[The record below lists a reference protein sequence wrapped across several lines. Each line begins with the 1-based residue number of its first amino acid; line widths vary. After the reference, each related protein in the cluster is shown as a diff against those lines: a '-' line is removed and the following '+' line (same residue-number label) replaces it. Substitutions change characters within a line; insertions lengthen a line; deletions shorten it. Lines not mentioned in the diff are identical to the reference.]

1 MTNKFQH
8 KYRLR
13 LLIFI
18 ALVLVLINISLPFVE
33 QYNSDVSKKQYKLAA
48 EAGVK
53 SKEIS
58 FTLYSSNNIKQ
69 DLYST
74 LTLTLISLL
83 LSLILTKRMILSLLF
98 AFIFLVLTV
107 AAIILLPRNGF
118 WFVESVYFVVSIIA
132 GILSFSF
139 WLAFT
144 ICQFCNRRF
153 EIKSLL
159 Q

>member
-13 LLIFI
+13 LLIFVV
-18 ALVLVLINISLPFVE
+18 LFLVLINISLPFVE
-33 QYNSDVSKKQYKLAA
+33 QYNSDVSKKQHKLAA

-53 SKEIS
+53 SKEVS
-58 FTLYSSNNIKQ
+58 FTLYSSNNIEQ

-74 LTLTLISLL
+74 LTLTLTLLL
-83 LSLILTKRMILSLLF
+83 LSLISTKRMILSLLF

-118 WFVESVYFVVSIIA
+118 WFVESIYFVVSIIA
-132 GILSFSF
+132 GILSLSF

-144 ICQFCNRRF
+144 ICRFCNRRF
-153 EIKSLL
+153 EIKHFLK
-159 Q
+159 